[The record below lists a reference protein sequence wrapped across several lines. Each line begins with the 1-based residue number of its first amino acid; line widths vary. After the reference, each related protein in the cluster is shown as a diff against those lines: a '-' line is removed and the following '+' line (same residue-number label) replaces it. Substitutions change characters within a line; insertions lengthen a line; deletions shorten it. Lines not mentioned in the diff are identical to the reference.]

1 MTKLALT
8 FAASMLFIAA
18 AGAAHAQT
26 QTPPAPPQTQSAPAN
41 VQPRF
46 SVDATPLET
55 LEADPAAKALVI
67 KHVGAIFDH
76 SAYPMIKTMS
86 LKAIQP
92 YSQGAI
98 TDEKLEALQA
108 ELATLR

>member
-1 MTKLALT
+1 MQKIVLS
-8 FAASMLFIAA
+8 AATAAIIAA
-18 AGAAHAQT
+18 TGAAQA
-26 QTPPAPPQTQSAPAN
+26 QTPPVPAQAPSTSPSPQA
-41 VQPRF
+41 RY

-67 KHVGAIFDH
+67 KHIGPIFDH
-76 SAYPMIKTMS
+76 SAYAMIKTMS

-98 TDEKLEALQA
+98 TDEKLAALQT
-108 ELATLR
+108 ELAALN